1 MQEYRWPII
10 VTTAVLALALFFG
23 INYYRQRYFTEEPFL
38 ETLQQ
43 MESIT
48 EATII
53 REKGEKTLQIIPSGS
68 YRDSLQDLVLEI
80 RGLAAE
86 RYKKPLEI
94 EVLDLRSAKLEAF
107 ARTVTPDLYE
117 GALLANYRAVSDSI
131 DTTAS
136 LYELEDVLFTVDYD
150 RLYLQARDGEHY
162 LYMIIPLNLAE
173 GGA

>member
-10 VTTAVLALALFFG
+10 VVTAVLALALFFG
-23 INYYRQRYFTEEPFL
+23 INYYRQRFLTEEPFL

-43 MESIT
+43 MESIA
-48 EATII
+48 EAAII
-53 REKGEKTLQIIPSGS
+53 RENGEETLQIIPSGS

-80 RGLAAE
+80 RDLAAE
-86 RYKKPLEI
+86 QYKKPLEI
-94 EVLDLRSAKLEAF
+94 KVLDLRSAKLEAF

-117 GALLANYRAVSDSI
+117 GALLANYRSVSDSI
-131 DTTAS
+131 DTKAS
-136 LYELEDVLFTVDYD
+136 LYELEDVIFSVDYD

-173 GGA
+173 GGV